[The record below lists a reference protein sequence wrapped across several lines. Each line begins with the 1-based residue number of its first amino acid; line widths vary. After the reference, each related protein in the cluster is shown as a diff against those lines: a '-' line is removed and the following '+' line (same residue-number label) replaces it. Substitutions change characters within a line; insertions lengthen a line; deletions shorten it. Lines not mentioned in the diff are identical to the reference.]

1 MSKCFFAGIFFSELV
16 LILRQLWLICG
27 FCCVDNNAT
36 KSVANFEAAD
46 AAADAANNAE
56 DDGDEDPETSFPG
69 G

>member
-1 MSKCFFAGIFFSELV
+1 MA
-16 LILRQLWLICG
+16 
-27 FCCVDNNAT
+27 NNAT

-56 DDGDEDPETSFPG
+56 DDGDEYPETSFPG